1 MKIYNANE
9 SDRVRQHTDP
19 EILDKIEHD
28 IESSLRFYATQPK
41 EEITRRIDALEREWD
56 IERVL
61 ETNAATLGLTGAF
74 FGLVRGRKW
83 LLLTCAVSAFLFQHA
98 VSGWC
103 PPVPVLRR
111 LGFRTRTEI
120 DREKFALKAL
130 RGDFSELP
138 QASPHE
144 ENPAREILQS
154 ISA

>member
-1 MKIYNANE
+1 MKVFNANE
-9 SDRVRQHTDP
+9 VDRVRQHTHP
-19 EILDKIEHD
+19 EILGKIERD
-28 IESSLRFYATQPK
+28 IESNLRFYATQPK
-41 EEITRRIDALEREWD
+41 EAITRRIVQLEREWG

-61 ETNAATLGLTGAF
+61 ERNAATLGLTGVF
-74 FGLVRGRKW
+74 LGLVSSRKW
-83 LLLTCAVSAFLFQHA
+83 LVLTCAVSAFLFQHA

-103 PPVPVLRR
+103 PPIPALRR

-130 RGDFSELP
+130 RGDFSDLP

-144 ENPAREILQS
+144 EMPARQVLQT